1 MSSFELE
8 LIKKLEEK
16 QNILSQKIDIIDVNL
31 QKLIHELQNIDGH
44 GVPKNNS
51 FDDESK
57 NESEQLITGIEEQE
71 DSDSNQD

>member
-31 QKLIHELQNIDGH
+31 QRLIHELQNIDGY
-44 GVPKNNS
+44 GVPKYNS
-51 FDDESK
+51 FGEENKKD
-57 NESEQLITGIEEQE
+57 SEQLITGIEEK
-71 DSDSNQD
+71 SKT

>member
-44 GVPKNNS
+44 GVPKNNG
-51 FDDESK
+51 FGEENKED
-57 NESEQLITGIEEQE
+57 SEQLL
-71 DSDSNQD
+71 